1 MKNIIKIIFLL
12 AFIINTCA
20 FIILK
25 DYKFINLVIS
35 DSVIVLSFLLQMKF
49 YKSNASDG
57 FKIALTFIAPI
68 FSLISFIL
76 AVLLPN
82 NLENNFFLILLI
94 ISVSIQILL
103 TTIPQLTGKLIKNK

>member
-12 AFIINTCA
+12 AFIINTSAC
-20 FIILK
+20 IILK
-25 DYKFINLVIS
+25 DYKFINMVIS
-35 DSVIVLSFLLQMKF
+35 DSVIFLSFLTQMKL

-57 FKIALTFIAPI
+57 FKVALTFIAPI

-82 NLENNFFLILLI
+82 KLENNIFLIGLI
-94 ISVSIQILL
+94 ISVSIQILF
-103 TTIPQLTGKLIKNK
+103 TTIPQLISKSIKNK

>member
-20 FIILK
+20 CIILK

-35 DSVIVLSFLLQMKF
+35 DSVIIISFLSQMKL
-49 YKSNASDG
+49 YNSYASDG
-57 FKIALTFIAPI
+57 FKVALIFIAPI
-68 FSLISFIL
+68 FFLISFIL
-76 AVLLPN
+76 AVILPN
-82 NLENNFFLILLI
+82 KLENNIFLIVLI

-103 TTIPQLTGKLIKNK
+103 TTIPQLIIKSIKNK

>member
-1 MKNIIKIIFLL
+1 
-12 AFIINTCA
+12 
-20 FIILK
+20 
-25 DYKFINLVIS
+25 
-35 DSVIVLSFLLQMKF
+35 MKF

-57 FKIALTFIAPI
+57 FKVALTFIVPI

-82 NLENNFFLILLI
+82 KLENNIFLIILI

-103 TTIPQLTGKLIKNK
+103 TTIPQLISKSI

>member
-1 MKNIIKIIFLL
+1 MKNIINIIFLL

-20 FIILK
+20 CIILK

-35 DSVIVLSFLLQMKF
+35 DSVIVLSFLSQMKL

-57 FKIALTFIAPI
+57 YKVALTFIAPI

-82 NLENNFFLILLI
+82 KLENNVILIVLV

-103 TTIPQLTGKLIKNK
+103 TTIPQLISKST